1 MADIAG
7 TLGGCFELM
16 KQCFKASML
25 LKVVNLGIKVL
36 KKKKK
41 KSPSKYDSIS
51 LVENRVNTQKSASL
65 D

>member
-36 KKKKK
+36 KKKK
-41 KSPSKYDSIS
+41 SPSKHDSIS
-51 LVENRVNTQKSASL
+51 LVENRVNIQKSASL